1 MSSLFISYRRTDS
14 PGAVK
19 NIYDR
24 LKSRLPRWTLF
35 YDHKNLAP
43 GEDFSERLKLEV
55 SSAKVVLVMIGPRW
69 VDRLELRLGGP
80 GIDHVREE
88 LRLALVAGNIV
99 IPVLV
104 ENALM
109 PQESDFSLFPELLS
123 LLRLNARSI
132 RPDPDFDTDVERLAA
147 YLDERGP
154 AVGAGTVLA
163 GKYKILREVGQGGMG
178 VVYEAEQQQ
187 PRRRV
192 AVKMILEGMDT
203 KEVLARFDG
212 EKEALAR
219 MDHPNIA
226 GVIDSGSSPSG
237 RPYFVMDF
245 VKGEPITAY
254 CDRKRLIP
262 NDRLNLF
269 RLVCSAVQHAH
280 QKGIIHR
287 DIKPSNVLVEDVDG
301 QPVPKVIDFGLAKA
315 LGGKLTD
322 KTLMSEIGKTVGTL
336 IYASPEQAAGRQYD
350 IDTRTDVYSL
360 GVLMYEL
367 LAGVPPFTEE
377 ELKHIGDD
385 AMRREIIDIDKKPS
399 IPSTKLS
406 SSNALPSIAANR
418 QLEPAKLTSLVRG
431 DLDWI
436 AMRALEKEPSRRY
449 ETPGQFSDDIE
460 RYLQHEPVKAGKPSA
475 AYRLRKFVRRNR
487 GPVLASFLVFAALL
501 AGVVGTSLGMREA
514 RRQAHLARI
523 GSASKRTSPRGGKEP
538 ANNRGS
544 Q

>member
-1 MSSLFISYRRTDS
+1 MPPARTRMSTLFVSYRRADS
-14 PGAVK
+14 PGTVK
-19 NIYDR
+19 HIYDR
-24 LKSRLPRWTLF
+24 LKLRLPRWTLF

-43 GEDFSERLKLEV
+43 GEDFPERLNQEV
-55 SSAKVVLVMIGPRW
+55 TSAKVVLVMIGPRW
-69 VDRLELRLGGP
+69 TEALKQRKGGP
-80 GIDHVREE
+80 DIDHVREE
-88 LRLALVAGNIV
+88 VRLALQAGNTV
-99 IPVLV
+99 IPVLI
-104 ENALM
+104 ENASM
-109 PQESDFSLFPELLS
+109 PGEADFADFPDLLP
-123 LLRLNARSI
+123 LRRLNGRAI
-132 RPDPDFDTDVERLAA
+132 RPDPDFDLDIERLTAF
-147 YLDERGP
+147 LDEHGP
-154 AVGAGTVLA
+154 GVGAGTLLA
-163 GKYKILREVGQGGMG
+163 GKFKILREIGQGGMG

-192 AVKMILEGMDT
+192 AIKMILEGMDT

-237 RPYFVMDF
+237 KPYFVMDF

-254 CDRKRLIP
+254 CDRKRLLP
-262 NDRLNLF
+262 NDRLKLF

-322 KTLMSEIGKTVGTL
+322 KTLVSETGKTVGTL

-367 LAGVPPFTEE
+367 LAGAPPFTEE
-377 ELKHIGDD
+377 ELQQIGDD
-385 AMRREIIDIDKKPS
+385 AMRREIIDIEKRPS
-399 IPSTKLS
+399 TPSTKLS
-406 SSNALPSIAANR
+406 SSNALPTIAANR

-436 AMRALEKEPSRRY
+436 AMRCAREGAE
-449 ETPGQFSDDIE
+449 
-460 RYLQHEPVKAGKPSA
+460 A
-475 AYRLRKFVRRNR
+475 AIRNR
-487 GPVLASFLVFAALL
+487 KSIQRRHRAL
-501 AGVVGTSLGMREA
+501 S
-514 RRQAHLARI
+514 
-523 GSASKRTSPRGGKEP
+523 EP
-538 ANNRGS
+538 
-544 Q
+544 